1 MDKIKL
7 RFTDNII
14 QKTKLMTPEKI
25 KDKYVVD
32 NEASYKYGYVRFDE
46 GKLKSIYVYPNGYE
60 VSDSWYSVLFKYDYE
75 DNKLVFKYVYDFIA
89 DGKDD
94 TFVEGRYDGNMNLE
108 SQYTHYDNRMP
119 AKDGKLF
126 CSKDKEGKTIN
137 YIFKDNVKS
146 FPEYFKY
153 LEENN
158 IIINNGTHQFCF
170 WGEKENLDVTY
181 LVITT

>member
-1 MDKIKL
+1 MDRIKL

-14 QKTKLMTPEKI
+14 KKAKEQTPNKI
-25 KDKYVVD
+25 KKKYVVD
-32 NEASYKYGYVRFDE
+32 SDVSYKYGYVRFDE

-75 DNKLVFKYVYDFIA
+75 DDKLVFKYVYDFIE
-89 DGKDD
+89 D
-94 TFVEGRYDGNMNLE
+94 TENNTFSEGRYDKDMNIE
-108 SQYTHYDNRMP
+108 SNYTHYDERIS
-119 AKDGKLF
+119 AEDGKLF
-126 CSKDKEGKTIN
+126 CSKEKDGKTIN
-137 YIFKDNVKS
+137 YIFKDNPKK

-158 IIINNGTHQFCF
+158 IIINDGAHQFCY
-170 WGEKENLDVTY
+170 WGEKQNLDVTY